1 MPWWSFLTGAGA
13 KEEERPDYYR
23 EGLELAAEER
33 YHEALTSLRL
43 ALRERPG
50 DVATL
55 EQMAIVYTRM
65 GMTDEAIK
73 MYQRALEK
81 DPGSAG
87 AHYGIAFLY
96 LNRGRDTEAAVHL
109 DAFLRSGADI
119 PGSEKHASHARET
132 LERLRSKD
140 AGTPSGEAEEQAPA
154 PDAG

>member
-1 MPWWSFLTGAGA
+1 MPWWSFLTGASG
-13 KEEERPDYYR
+13 KEEDRPDYYR
-23 EGLELAAEER
+23 EGLELAQEER

-43 ALRERPG
+43 ALREHPG

-81 DPGSAG
+81 DPESAG
-87 AHYGIAFLY
+87 AHYGIAFPY

-109 DAFLRSGADI
+109 DAFLRSGAEL

-140 AGTPSGEAEEQAPA
+140 TEEAAPEQTPS

>member
-13 KEEERPDYYR
+13 KEEDRPDYYR

-43 ALRERPG
+43 ALREHPG

-96 LNRGRDTEAAVHL
+96 LNRGRDTEAAAHL
-109 DAFLRSGADI
+109 DTFLRSGADI

-132 LERLRSKD
+132 LERLRTKGAED
-140 AGTPSGEAEEQAPA
+140 TPGHVPP

>member
-1 MPWWSFLTGAGA
+1 VPWWSILTGNRDRDEL
-13 KEEERPDYYR
+13 KPDYYQ
-23 EGLELAAEER
+23 EGLDLAGQER

-81 DPGSAG
+81 KPRSAG

-96 LNRGRDTEAAVHL
+96 LNRGRSTEAVFHL
-109 DAFLRSGADI
+109 EEFLRVGEAIPDSDRYVEHARATLAELQAGADEAT
-119 PGSEKHASHARET
+119 SE
-132 LERLRSKD
+132 D
-140 AGTPSGEAEEQAPA
+140 
-154 PDAG
+154 

>member
-1 MPWWSFLTGAGA
+1 MPWWSILTGSRDRDET
-13 KEEERPDYYR
+13 KPDYYQ
-23 EGLELAAEER
+23 EGLDLAGQER

-81 DPGSAG
+81 KPRSAG

-96 LNRGRDTEAAVHL
+96 LNRGRSTEAAFHL
-109 DAFLRSGADI
+109 EEFLRVGETIPDSDRYVAHARATLAELQAGADEAT
-119 PGSEKHASHARET
+119 SE
-132 LERLRSKD
+132 D
-140 AGTPSGEAEEQAPA
+140 
-154 PDAG
+154 

>member
-1 MPWWSFLTGAGA
+1 MPWWSFLLGRSGREVE
-13 KEEERPDYYR
+13 KPDYYS
-23 EGLELAAEER
+23 EGLELATEER

-65 GMTDEAIK
+65 GMTDDAIK

-81 DPGSAG
+81 DSDSAG

-96 LNRGRDTEAAVHL
+96 LNRGMEEQAARHL
-109 DAFLRSGADI
+109 DAFLRVGIDI
-119 PGSEKHASHARET
+119 PESEEHVQHARET
-132 LERLRSKD
+132 LRRLRSAVD
-140 AGTPSGEAEEQAPA
+140 ESV
-154 PDAG
+154 PDGG

>member
-1 MPWWSFLTGAGA
+1 MPWWSILTGSR
-13 KEEERPDYYR
+13 ERDDFKPDYYQ
-23 EGLELAAEER
+23 EGLDLAEQER
-33 YHEALTSLRL
+33 FHEALTSLRL

-81 DPGSAG
+81 KPRSAG

-96 LNRGRDTEAAVHL
+96 LNRGRATETAFHL
-109 DAFLRSGADI
+109 EEFLRVGDTIPDSDRHVEHARATLAELQAGADEA
-119 PGSEKHASHARET
+119 PSE
-132 LERLRSKD
+132 D
-140 AGTPSGEAEEQAPA
+140 
-154 PDAG
+154 

>member
-1 MPWWSFLTGAGA
+1 MPWWSFLTGAGGR
-13 KEEERPDYYR
+13 EEVRPDYYR
-23 EGLELAAEER
+23 EGLELASEER

-81 DPGSAG
+81 DPDSAG

-96 LNRGRDTEAAVHL
+96 LNRGRDAEAALHL
-109 DAFLRSGADI
+109 NTFLRSGADI
-119 PGSEKHASHARET
+119 PGSEQHASHARET
-132 LERLRSKD
+132 LERLLEKNTEAAAPGDPPSTD
-140 AGTPSGEAEEQAPA
+140 AG
-154 PDAG
+154 

>member
-1 MPWWSFLTGAGA
+1 MPWWSVLTGNRDRD
-13 KEEERPDYYR
+13 ERSPDYYQ
-23 EGLELAAEER
+23 EGLDLAGQER

-81 DPGSAG
+81 KPRSAG

-96 LNRGRDTEAAVHL
+96 LNRGRSTETVYHL
-109 DAFLRSGADI
+109 EEFLRVGEDIPDSDRYVEHARATLAELQAGADEAT
-119 PGSEKHASHARET
+119 SE
-132 LERLRSKD
+132 D
-140 AGTPSGEAEEQAPA
+140 
-154 PDAG
+154 